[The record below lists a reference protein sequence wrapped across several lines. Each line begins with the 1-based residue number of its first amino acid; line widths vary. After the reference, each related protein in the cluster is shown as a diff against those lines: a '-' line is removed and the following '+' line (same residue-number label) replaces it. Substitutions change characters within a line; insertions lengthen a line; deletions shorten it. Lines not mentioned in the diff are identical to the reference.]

1 MPNRV
6 EDLFK
11 LKDDLLSNRNI
22 IVSYSILVVLKDIY
36 RDPTV
41 KFFYYDRIVR
51 SKILKSANSL
61 FKFIVI
67 NKRFEDYFGSRAE
80 FYKAVEFIFIHLN
93 MSRMI
98 TFYKNPSLTIPK
110 PNIENAYVRI
120 NVKRFNILNRR
131 ISDSTFRVISPETI
145 TTDLTKSQERHLL
158 VFQALMILNE
168 LVADRVTIKE
178 THYVYNNPKLKKVI
192 GNKYKL
198 KALNMLSKNMIVHRV
213 VTGAGKR
220 IICIKEGKKK
230 KVSEDVRFNKRI
242 ANMSHVHSI
251 QEKKVTIKA
260 FNKLKSVVYKLDRDN
275 VGQYLIFDNIEP
287 NKTIDLDKYL

>member
-98 TFYKNPSLTIPK
+98 TFYKNPDLTIPK

-131 ISDSTFRVISPETI
+131 ISDNTFRVISPEKI

>member
-98 TFYKNPSLTIPK
+98 TFYKNPDLTIPK

-120 NVKRFNILNRR
+120 NIKRFNILNRR
-131 ISDSTFRVISPETI
+131 ISDNTFRVISPEKI

>member
-80 FYKAVEFIFIHLN
+80 FYKAVE
-93 MSRMI
+93 
-98 TFYKNPSLTIPK
+98 
-110 PNIENAYVRI
+110 
-120 NVKRFNILNRR
+120 
-131 ISDSTFRVISPETI
+131 
-145 TTDLTKSQERHLL
+145 LL
-158 VFQALMILNE
+158 
-168 LVADRVTIKE
+168 
-178 THYVYNNPKLKKVI
+178 
-192 GNKYKL
+192 
-198 KALNMLSKNMIVHRV
+198 
-213 VTGAGKR
+213 
-220 IICIKEGKKK
+220 
-230 KVSEDVRFNKRI
+230 
-242 ANMSHVHSI
+242 
-251 QEKKVTIKA
+251 
-260 FNKLKSVVYKLDRDN
+260 
-275 VGQYLIFDNIEP
+275 
-287 NKTIDLDKYL
+287 

>member
-1 MPNRV
+1 MPNRI

-11 LKDDLLSNRNI
+11 LKDDLLNYRNI
-22 IVSYSILVVLKDIY
+22 IVSYSILVVLKDMY

-41 KFFYYDRIVR
+41 KFFYFDRITR

-67 NKRFEDYFGSRAE
+67 NKKFEDYFGSRVE

-93 MSRMI
+93 MSKMI
-98 TFYKNPSLTIPK
+98 TFYKDRNLTIPK
-110 PNIENAYVRI
+110 PSIENSYVRI
-120 NVKRFNILNRR
+120 NVKRFNISRR
-131 ISDSTFRVISPETI
+131 AISETTFRGISPETI
-145 TTDLTKSQERHLL
+145 TLNLTKSQERHLL

-168 LVADRVTIKE
+168 LVSDRVTIKE
-178 THYVYNNPKLKKVI
+178 THFVYNKPKLVKSI
-192 GNKYKL
+192 GNKYKR
-198 KALNMLSKNMIVHRV
+198 KALNMLSKNMIVNRV

-230 KVSEDVRFNKRI
+230 KVDEKIRFNKRI
-242 ANMSHVHSI
+242 SNMSHVHAI

-260 FNKLKSVVYKLDRDN
+260 FKKLKSTVYKLDRDN

-287 NKTIDLDKYL
+287 NKTINLDEFL